1 MFKKEKEELID
12 CEILEMEDYI
22 EKIDDWQEDFLFQIK
37 EEDPIIEI
45 DLIEEIEDI
54 NIIEPKLTETEV
66 TQILNAAEIKTE
78 SENYQLNVFGE
89 EMIVEVEEVDVD
101 NTRSVAFIVGLFSVL
116 AIFIFL
122 LPIIVKYLK

>member
-1 MFKKEKEELID
+1 MFKKQKEELID
-12 CEILEMEDYI
+12 IEILDADEAI
-22 EKIDDWQEDFLFQIK
+22 EKVDDWQDDFLFQRK

-45 DLIEEIEDI
+45 DLIEEEKDI

-89 EMIVEVEEVDVD
+89 EIIEKVEEIDVD
-101 NTRSVAFIVGLFSVL
+101 NTRSVAFIVGLFSIL